1 MKITQI
7 STDNL
12 DEEIKKARDESLQ
25 AFGESGSSQV
35 NMGVVD
41 AKQLSQ
47 LLVDNQGQSI
57 EPIIQAIPVSV
68 PNENSKKLENTT
80 TNNNVIT
87 KTSSAPKISKS
98 NFMNKIRN
106 KNKKPVKNKEK
117 KLGL

>member
-47 LLVDNQGQSI
+47 LLVDNQDKSI
-57 EPIIQAIPVSV
+57 EPIVQSIPIPV
-68 PNENSKKLENTT
+68 PNDNSKKLENTT
-80 TNNNVIT
+80 NNNVVA
-87 KTSSAPKISKS
+87 KTNGIPKISKS

-106 KNKKPVKNKEK
+106 KNKKPAKNKEK